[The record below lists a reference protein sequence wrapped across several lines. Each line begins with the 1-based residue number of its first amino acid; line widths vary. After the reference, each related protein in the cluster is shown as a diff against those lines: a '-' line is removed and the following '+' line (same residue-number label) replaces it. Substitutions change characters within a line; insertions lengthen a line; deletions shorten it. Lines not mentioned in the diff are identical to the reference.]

1 MKSIDQFYKNKN
13 IVNGLELNTPIYKFF
28 PLKYI
33 SSLLQGK
40 LYVGKVSSWEDVY
53 ENFLFKQRFSLED
66 GTLVSADSLIRCSFG
81 QSWTKSDETDAMWRI
96 YSRIPEKRIYS
107 GDFHELDNVAVRI
120 KATAQKLYDAVYTDD
135 SCMISTYIGSVEYN
149 SLDSINQWL
158 SNLKLSFGDLSQT
171 MARSLFLKRQ
181 EFSHEE
187 EVRIII
193 SYATDDQRINNDN
206 IIFQIDPYSFIEEIL
221 LDPRLIGTEIERV
234 IREQLVVMGTQVNKI
249 NTSQMYNFTPCA
261 QPILIKN

>member
-13 IVNGLELNTPIYKFF
+13 IFNGLELNTPIYKFF

-33 SSLLQGK
+33 SALLQGN

-53 ENFLFKQRFSLED
+53 ENFLFKQRFSLKN
-66 GTLVSADSLIRCSFG
+66 GTPILADSLICCNFG

-96 YSRIPEKRIYS
+96 YSRIPEKLIYS

-120 KATAQKLYDAVYTDD
+120 KTTAQKLYDAVYTDD
-135 SCMISTYIGSVEYN
+135 SCMTSTYIGSVEYDSLN
-149 SLDSINQWL
+149 SIYQWL
-158 SNLKLSFGDLSQT
+158 SNLKLSVGNLAWT
-171 MARSLFLKRQ
+171 MAQSLFLKRQ

-193 SYATDDQRINNDN
+193 SYAADDPRINKDI
-206 IIFQIDPYSFIEEIL
+206 IIFQIDPNSFIEEIL
-221 LDPRLIGTEIERV
+221 IDPRLIGTKKEGV
-234 IREQLVVMGTQVNKI
+234 IREHLVEMGAQDNKI
-249 NTSQMYNFTPCA
+249 YTSKMYNFTPCA
-261 QPILIKN
+261 QPILIIN

>member
-1 MKSIDQFYKNKN
+1 
-13 IVNGLELNTPIYKFF
+13 
-28 PLKYI
+28 
-33 SSLLQGK
+33 
-40 LYVGKVSSWEDVY
+40 
-53 ENFLFKQRFSLED
+53 
-66 GTLVSADSLIRCSFG
+66 
-81 QSWTKSDETDAMWRI
+81 
-96 YSRIPEKRIYS
+96 
-107 GDFHELDNVAVRI
+107 
-120 KATAQKLYDAVYTDD
+120 
-135 SCMISTYIGSVEYN
+135 MISTYIGSVEYN

>member
-1 MKSIDQFYKNKN
+1 M
-13 IVNGLELNTPIYKFF
+13 
-28 PLKYI
+28 
-33 SSLLQGK
+33 
-40 LYVGKVSSWEDVY
+40 GKVSSWEDVY

-66 GTLVSADSLIRCSFG
+66 RTPVSADSLIRCNFG

-120 KATAQKLYDAVYTDD
+120 KTTAQKLYDAVYTDD

-149 SLDSINQWL
+149 SLNSIYQWL
-158 SNLKLSFGDLSQT
+158 SNLKLSVGNLAMT
-171 MARSLFLKRQ
+171 MTQSLFLKRQ

-187 EVRIII
+187 DVRIII
-193 SYATDDQRINNDN
+193 SYATDDPRINNDI

-221 LDPRLIGTEIERV
+221 IDPRLIGTELETV
-234 IREQLVVMGTQVNKI
+234 IREQLDEKGAQLNKI
-249 NTSQMYNFTPCA
+249 HTSQMYSFTPCA
-261 QPILIKN
+261 QPILIKKDLMNH

>member
-1 MKSIDQFYKNKN
+1 M
-13 IVNGLELNTPIYKFF
+13 ELNTPIYKFF

-66 GTLVSADSLIRCSFG
+66 GTLVSADSLIRCNFG

-120 KATAQKLYDAVYTDD
+120 KATAQKLYDAV
-135 SCMISTYIGSVEYN
+135 YN

-234 IREQLVVMGTQVNKI
+234 IREQLVVMGAQVNKI